1 MHLTRDGHRFRP
13 LLHAVAAGTGC
24 FALVDSLRVYAFTQ
38 ANTGGAYDSALART
52 NASLPRAAVALSSS
66 WWQWPECCRPPRDP
80 SPAPGRSCSAASLIT
95 VVAIVLT
102 VVAVAI
108 GPAIQVSRLHE
119 LAYGV
124 PLASAVVAALLL
136 AAGALSRRVP
146 VLATSVTVSG
156 CAFIAG
162 AVSANRLHYP
172 LAMVADL
179 GLIAAAVLLLLA
191 SRRPAD
197 DVPPSPPPP
206 QPLWRPPYG
215 WPPHVAS
222 SPLRRVVS
230 SWRQSDRGTKTS
242 RWVADPRSASL
253 RSAKSRSAPKAGGR

>member
-1 MHLTRDGHRFRP
+1 
-13 LLHAVAAGTGC
+13 VAAGTG
-24 FALVDSLRVYAFTQ
+24 FFTLVDSLRVYAFTQ
-38 ANTGGAYDSALART
+38 ANPGGAYDSALART
-52 NASLPRAAVALSSS
+52 NASLPRACVSLIVVLVAMAGAL
-66 WWQWPECCRPPRDP
+66 RTPPRP
-80 SPAPGRSCSAASLIT
+80 RPRPGMHLLAASLLA

-124 PLASAVVAALLL
+124 PLASAVVAAVLL
-136 AAGALSRRVP
+136 AAGALSRRVALL
-146 VLATSVTVSG
+146 VASMTVSG

-172 LAMVADL
+172 LAMVSDV
-179 GLIAAAVLLLLA
+179 GLIAAAVIILLA
-191 SRRPAD
+191 SRRPAQD
-197 DVPPSPPPP
+197 AMPPSPPPP

-215 WPPHVAS
+215 WPPHVAN

-230 SWRQSDRGTKTS
+230 SWRQSDRN
-242 RWVADPRSASL
+242 
-253 RSAKSRSAPKAGGR
+253 PKARAGGR